1 MPPAFDVE
9 CPHCRAKL
17 TISSDAQCVVSS
29 HEAPKPKPVADLDEA
44 ARALKKDPERRKE
57 LFQKSVDSEKSKG
70 EKLKKSF
77 DDLLKRAQQEPLER
91 PPRDM
96 DLD

>member
-9 CPHCRAKL
+9 CPHCRALL
-17 TISSDAQCVVSS
+17 TISADARAVVGSR
-29 HEAPKPKPVADLDEA
+29 EAPKPKPVTDLEDA
-44 ARALKKDPERRKE
+44 ARALKKDPDRRQE

-70 EKLKKSF
+70 DKLKKSF

-91 PPRDM
+91 PTRDM